1 MRLNFSFVEPER
13 IRRGIELLSEVI
25 RERMELRSD
34 LERGSHR
41 SVGARARPSA
51 RTVRLVARLAVLRG
65 GHSMERDVSFVTG
78 RRVQHA
84 LERLGHEVHPLDI
97 EDQTT
102 GTLMELGPDA
112 AFICLHGPGG
122 EDGTVQALLETLGIP
137 YTGSGPLSSIR
148 CMDKDYAKRALR
160 ANGIQTPPFRT
171 FLRKAMNEMGASA
184 ALEVAADDLGYPLVV
199 KPAREGSSFGLS
211 RVEGPDGL
219 LDAVYEALGYDAK
232 ILLESWV
239 EGTEISIPIIEPAGE
254 DPRALGLV
262 EIRPREGAYNFEAK
276 YTPGATDFAIPAE
289 IPPED
294 ASRVEETALTA
305 YRVLGCS
312 GYARVDTIFA
322 EGTPWVLDVKTIPG
336 FTETS
341 TFPLAAEA
349 AGITFEKLVET
360 ILDAALHYRS
370 CRVQALALRCQPLRA
385 FQHASATPRF
395 ARRLVSF
402 AFRASQPV
410 AHEEPLPSA
419 AV

>member
-1 MRLNFSFVEPER
+1 
-13 IRRGIELLSEVI
+13 
-25 RERMELRSD
+25 
-34 LERGSHR
+34 
-41 SVGARARPSA
+41 
-51 RTVRLVARLAVLRG
+51 VARVAVLRG
-65 GHSMERDVSFVTG
+65 GHSMERDVSFLTG

-84 LERLGHEVHPLDI
+84 LERLGHEVHSLDI
-97 EDQTT
+97 EDSTT
-102 GTLMELGPDA
+102 GTLIEISPDV
-112 AFICLHGPGG
+112 AFVCLHGPGG

-160 ANGIQTPPFRT
+160 AAGIQSPPSRT

-184 ALEVAADDLGYPLVV
+184 ALDVAAEDLGYPLVV

-239 EGTEISIPIIEPAGE
+239 EGTEISVPILEPTGE
-254 DPRALGLV
+254 EPGALGLV

-312 GYARVDTIFA
+312 GFARVDTIFA
-322 EGTPWVLDVKTIPG
+322 DGIPWVLDVKTIPG

-341 TFPLAAEA
+341 TYPLAGEA
-349 AGITFEKLVET
+349 AGINFEKLVET
-360 ILDAALHYRS
+360 ILDAALHTE
-370 CRVQALALRCQPLRA
+370 ARA
-385 FQHASATPRF
+385 K
-395 ARRLVSF
+395 L
-402 AFRASQPV
+402 
-410 AHEEPLPSA
+410 
-419 AV
+419 